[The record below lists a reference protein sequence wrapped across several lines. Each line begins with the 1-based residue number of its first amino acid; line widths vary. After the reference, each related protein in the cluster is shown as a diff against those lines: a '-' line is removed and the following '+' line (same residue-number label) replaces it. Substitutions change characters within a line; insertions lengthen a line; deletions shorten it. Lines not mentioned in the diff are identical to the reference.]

1 MDERNIG
8 AARTQFSQNDF
19 LGYQPN
25 ELIKAQL
32 DIAIVLKEVWR
43 MITLHWP
50 AIGAIVLLFD
60 FAPMMLIGLF
70 EIRDNI
76 WPGLRSLD
84 GDGQGIWRGA
94 LTIISIVSSSI
105 ASFVLSAYI
114 VAQKTSLGFRFQPLL
129 ALLLPMLA
137 LQALLALGII
147 AGAILLVIPGIYL
160 ATAWSVSLPALVCE
174 ALGPRQSLARSF
186 SLTAGN
192 RWQVFWLLFIV
203 MLFSFLFQGLWGPS
217 GDTIEDEGF
226 FPLITVGVTAIAS
239 CISNALWSLAAVAI
253 YFQLRLLAEGP
264 LTDEVATIFE

>member
-25 ELIKAQL
+25 DLIKAQL

-43 MITLHWP
+43 MITLHWL
-50 AIGAIVLLFD
+50 AIGAIILLFD
-60 FAPMMLIGLF
+60 FAPMMLTGLF
-70 EIRDNI
+70 EMRDDI
-76 WPGLRSLD
+76 WPSLASPN

-94 LTIISIVSSSI
+94 LTIMSIVASSI

-114 VAQKTSLGFRFQPLL
+114 VAQRTLRSFRIQPLF

-137 LQALLALGII
+137 LQALLTLGTI
-147 AGAILLVIPGIYL
+147 AGTILLVVPGIYL
-160 ATAWSVSLPALVCE
+160 ATAWSVSLPAFVCE

-192 RWQVFWLLFIV
+192 RWQVFWLLFIA
-203 MLFSFLFQGLWGPS
+203 MLFSFLFQGVWGLS

-226 FPLITVGVTAIAS
+226 FSLITVGVTAIAS
-239 CISNALWSLAAVAI
+239 GISDALWSLAAVAI

-264 LTDEVATIFE
+264 LTDEVANIFE